1 MQSYYIL
8 LNKSSELQTHA
19 IKKLQDYNLM
29 QAGVQWAYPIL
40 LSSSTKIRFGI

>member
-19 IKKLQDYNLM
+19 IEKLQDYKLM
-29 QAGVQWAYPIL
+29 QAEVQWSHPIL